1 MQKVVRRTLLAEKQF
16 ARRQAAQKLT
26 ERRDQEKGARSQAA
40 YSRKEETS
48 QIIEARKTRREDLDL
63 GPLAPRRDV
72 GDLKDR
78 YGTIGTHRMQG
89 KELSKE
95 ELEKR
100 LKNVGGMH
108 LNIVEGDRVVLL
120 EGRDRGK
127 IGVIK
132 AVDKKRG
139 ECTVEGMNMVCYLY
153 LISSLLKRDTAK
165 RGYTYRPM

>member
-1 MQKVVRRTLLAEKQF
+1 MQKVIRRTILAERQF

-26 ERRDQEKGARSQAA
+26 ERRDQEKQARAQAA
-40 YSRKEETS
+40 YSRKEETD
-48 QIIEARKTRREDLDL
+48 QIIEARKARREDYDL

-89 KELSKE
+89 RDLSKE

-100 LKNVGGMH
+100 LKNVGGQH

-127 IGVIK
+127 IGKVK
-132 AVDKKRG
+132 SVEKKRG
-139 ECTVEGMNMVCYLY
+139 ECTVEGLNMVCDTMRTCICYVF
-153 LISSLLKRDTAK
+153 LLTLS
-165 RGYTYRPM
+165 